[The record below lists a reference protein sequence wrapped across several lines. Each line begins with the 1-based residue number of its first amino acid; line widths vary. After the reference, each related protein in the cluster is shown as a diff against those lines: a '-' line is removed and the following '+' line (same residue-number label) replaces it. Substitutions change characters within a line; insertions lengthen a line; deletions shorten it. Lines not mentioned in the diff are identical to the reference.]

1 MAAPDKKGTNNSTFR
16 IECRRHKAKQEAA
29 RERILLGCIFAL
41 FSPHLPLVLCFV
53 GRNEGLTLSSRLV
66 LNSPASASQVV
77 GIKAHAALS
86 CKFTARVCV
95 YVCTPKHINTIFSV
109 SVMLLVCMVQG

>member
-109 SVMLLVCMVQG
+109 MLLVCMVQG